1 MLSTIRKAI
10 AKALSTEIG
19 VLGDDVKQIRA
30 DLNELALAHG
40 SLFESF
46 KRFQNKQAMR
56 FARGAGGAG
65 DGDLAAMLRE
75 ALAAKKGNNADFPE
89 F

>member
-1 MLSTIRKAI
+1 MFSTFRSLI
-10 AKALSTEIG
+10 AKVLSTEIG
-19 VLGDDVKQIRA
+19 VLGEDVRQMRA

-46 KRFQNKQAMR
+46 KKYQNKTAMR
-56 FARGAGGAG
+56 FSRGGSSG

-75 ALAAKKGNNADFPE
+75 ALATKKGNNADFPE

>member
-1 MLSTIRKAI
+1 MLSTLRRLI
-10 AKALSTEIG
+10 AKVLSAEVG
-19 VLGDDVKQIRA
+19 VLGDDVRQLRA

-46 KRFQNKQAMR
+46 KRYQSKTAMR
-56 FARGAGGAG
+56 YARGGSSG

-75 ALAAKKGNNADFPE
+75 ALASKKGNNADFPE